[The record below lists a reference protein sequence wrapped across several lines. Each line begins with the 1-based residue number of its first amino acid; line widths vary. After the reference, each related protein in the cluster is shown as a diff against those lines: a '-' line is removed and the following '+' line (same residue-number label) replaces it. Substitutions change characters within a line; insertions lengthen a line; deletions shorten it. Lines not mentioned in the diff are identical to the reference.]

1 MLYFWGYKMIVKIV
15 KKRLSQILLDKLYQV
30 QISLKKHHVF
40 FNFCF
45 ESLSFL
51 WRAVWLR
58 QAYCVTAEVRRGLDK
73 TSSCSSYGS
82 SAGSDDLSDPTDYKY
97 SRTRTR
103 PIPILKS
110 QFRPE
115 ISPLAREDPL
125 ARLREAIGIVWL
137 NVGVSGRW
145 IRKTFLSFN
154 FSILVVMLE
163 VLLSEWSDSQME
175 VDVISFLSLFFFNS

>member
-1 MLYFWGYKMIVKIV
+1 ML
-15 KKRLSQILLDKLYQV
+15 QILWEWSKSEIFFFYLRKLFYPIWIVLYTRSKTQLPMRFLHIV
-30 QISLKKHHVF
+30 FLWFIKWLWKIDYCKSYWINCFICRYLGKITMVF

-45 ESLSFL
+45 ECISFL
-51 WRAVWLR
+51 WKAVWLR
-58 QAYCVTAEVRRGLDK
+58 QTCCVTAEVRRGLDK

-125 ARLREAIGIVWL
+125 ARLREAIGIVWH
-137 NVGVSGRW
+137 
-145 IRKTFLSFN
+145 
-154 FSILVVMLE
+154 ILGFFWVM
-163 VLLSEWSDSQME
+163 D
-175 VDVISFLSLFFFNS
+175 

>member
-1 MLYFWGYKMIVKIV
+1 MLYFWDSLMIVKIV
-15 KKRLSQILLDKLYQV
+15 KNRLSQKILDKLYHV
-30 QISLKKHHVF
+30 QISWKKHHGF

-45 ESLSFL
+45 ESISFL

-58 QAYCVTAEVRRGLDK
+58 QAYCVTAEIRRGLDK

-97 SRTRTR
+97 ERTRTR

-125 ARLREAIGIVWL
+125 ARLRKAIGIVWL
-137 NVGVSGRW
+137 ILGFSGWW
-145 IRKTFLSFN
+145 IRKTFLLLTSF
-154 FSILVVMLE
+154 S
-163 VLLSEWSDSQME
+163 
-175 VDVISFLSLFFFNS
+175 

>member
-1 MLYFWGYKMIVKIV
+1 MKN
-15 KKRLSQILLDKLYQV
+15 RLLQILLDKLFHM
-30 QISLKKHHVF
+30 QISWKKHHGF
-40 FNFCF
+40 FQFFVLNVHH
-45 ESLSFL
+45 FL
-51 WRAVWLR
+51 WRTVWLR
-58 QAYCVTAEVRRGLDK
+58 QTCCVTAEVRRGLDK

-125 ARLREAIGIVWL
+125 ARLREAIGIVWHIL
-137 NVGVSGRW
+137 GFFGWW
-145 IRKTFLSFN
+145 IRKTFL
-154 FSILVVMLE
+154 
-163 VLLSEWSDSQME
+163 LSTS
-175 VDVISFLSLFFFNS
+175 LS